1 MRLTLSVLVL
11 ALSSLAIA
19 QPTNPSVDIFG
30 GYSYLNIDTNGL
42 TNRISANGWEA
53 SVSTNLINHI
63 AAEAAFAGYYKSAT
77 LFGITGTATD
87 YSFAGGPRFNYKF
100 IFAHFLFGT
109 DRATGSVLGFS
120 ASQNSFAV
128 VLGGGAQVPVAPH
141 WSIRA
146 GGDWVGTN
154 HNIFGGPGVSQNNFR
169 TSVGVVYTLGG
180 KPASAYAKAHEQE
193 PERTCGAMAA
203 SPRSVTLN
211 DLGLAGWPNSY
222 GFHITAVTPGGPAD
236 KAGLVVDDSI
246 VSVNC
251 IQVHSAAE
259 LTTAVGR
266 AASPALIEVNKPVW
280 LPNRTEEH
288 RLVIGGQ

>member
-1 MRLTLSVLVL
+1 MRPLLLSVVFLFS
-11 ALSSLAIA
+11 ASLFSQSAS
-19 QPTNPSVDIFG
+19 PSVDVFG

-42 TNRISANGWEA
+42 TNRISASGWEA
-53 SVSTNLINHI
+53 SVSTNLINHV

-154 HNIFGGPGVSQNNFR
+154 HNIFGGPGVTQNNFR
-169 TSVGVVYTLGG
+169 ASVGVVFTLGG
-180 KPASAYAKAHEQE
+180 KVTSAYTKTHEQE
-193 PERTCGAMAA
+193 PERTCGTMAP
-203 SPRSVTLN
+203 SPRSLTLA
-211 DLGLAGWPNSY
+211 DLGLAGGPNSY
-222 GFHITAVTPGGPAD
+222 GFHIMAITPGSPAAT
-236 KAGLVVDDSI
+236 AGLVLDDFI

-251 IQVHSAAE
+251 IEVHTAAE

-266 AASPALIEVNKPVW
+266 AASPVLIEVNKPVW
-280 LPNRTEEH
+280 LPNRTEVH
-288 RLVIGGQ
+288 RLLVAGQ